1 MKANDEDIM
10 IELQAGSSQAF
21 SKIYDRY
28 ANRLH
33 HFFWRGL
40 NKDAELSSDL
50 VHDLFLK
57 IIEKPEVFDPKRKFK
72 TWVFSVANNM
82 LINEYKRRSVRSNV
96 SDAPLDQFIGSNGHY
111 RYHDQDRFIEAL
123 NALIVR
129 FKPETQTLFFL
140 RFREEMAVP
149 EISEIM
155 NVKEGTIKSRL
166 HHLTK
171 KLAVGLDEFKDLN
184 HN

>member
-1 MKANDEDIM
+1 MRSLTIATILLLFSLLSHAEVPATDAASDAPPAYEATM
-10 IELQAGSSQAF
+10 QAAS
-21 SKIYDRY
+21 
-28 ANRLH
+28 
-33 HFFWRGL
+33 
-40 NKDAELSSDL
+40 
-50 VHDLFLK
+50 FLK

-82 LINEYKRRSVRSNV
+82 LINEYKRRSVRSHG